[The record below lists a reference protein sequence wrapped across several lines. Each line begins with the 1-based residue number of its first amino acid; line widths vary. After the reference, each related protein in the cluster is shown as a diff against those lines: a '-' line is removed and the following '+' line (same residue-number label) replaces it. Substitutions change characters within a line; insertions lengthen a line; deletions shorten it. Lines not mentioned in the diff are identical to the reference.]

1 MKIKICGITNLAD
14 AQAAVAA
21 GADMLGYIFVRKSG
35 RYIEPEAAAA
45 IIAKVAGVEH
55 VGVFVDASS
64 AELRRIAGQCGLDLL
79 QLHGAE
85 PPAQFVELA
94 EFACI
99 KALAVH
105 EAADLQR
112 LQDYPDVPIL
122 LDSASGTDGGSGET
136 GDWGLARQAADGREI
151 LLAGGLHPE
160 NVAAAIAAVRP
171 AGVDVSTGVET
182 DKRHKDHAK
191 IKAFIR
197 NARGAGSALA

>member
-21 GADMLGYIFVRKSG
+21 GADMLGYIFVPKSG
-35 RYIEPEAAAA
+35 RYIEPDAAAA
-45 IIAKVAGVEH
+45 IIANVAGVQH

-64 AELRRIAGQCGLDLL
+64 ADMRRIARHCGLDLL

-85 PPAQFVELA
+85 PPAQLAELA
-94 EFACI
+94 DFATI

-105 EAADLQR
+105 QPADLQR
-112 LQDYPDVPIL
+112 LQDYPNVPIL

-136 GDWGLARQAADGREI
+136 GDWELARCAAQTREI
-151 LLAGGLHPE
+151 ILAGGLHPQ

-171 AGVDVSTGVET
+171 VGVDVSTGVEI

-191 IKAFIR
+191 IQTFIQH
-197 NARGAGSALA
+197 ARVAAAALA

>member
-35 RYIEPEAAAA
+35 RYIAPEAAAA
-45 IIAKVAGVEH
+45 IIASVPGVQH
-55 VGVFVDASS
+55 VGVFVDESS
-64 AELRRIAGQCGLDLL
+64 ENLRRISEQCGLDLL

-85 PPAQFVELA
+85 PPAQFAELA
-94 EFACI
+94 EFASM

-105 EAADLQR
+105 EPADLQR

-136 GDWGLARQAADGREI
+136 GDWGLARQAATTREI
-151 LLAGGLHPE
+151 ILAGGLHPK

-191 IKAFIR
+191 IDAFIR
-197 NARGAGSALA
+197 NARAAAAALD

>member
-1 MKIKICGITNLAD
+1 MKIKICGITNLVD

-21 GADMLGYIFVRKSG
+21 GADMLGYIFVPKSG

-45 IIAKVAGVEH
+45 IIAEVPGVQH
-55 VGVFVDASS
+55 VGVFVDESS
-64 AELRRIAGQCGLDLL
+64 EDMLRIGRLCGLDIL

-85 PPAQFVELA
+85 PAAQFAELA

-99 KALAVH
+99 KALAVRVP
-105 EAADLQR
+105 ADLQR
-112 LQDYPDVPIL
+112 LQEYPNVPIL

-136 GDWGLARQAADGREI
+136 GDWQLARLAADTREI
-151 LLAGGLHPE
+151 ILAGGLYPE

-171 AGVDVSTGVET
+171 VGVDVSTGVEQ

-191 IKAFIR
+191 IQAFIR
-197 NARGAGSALA
+197 NARAAALP